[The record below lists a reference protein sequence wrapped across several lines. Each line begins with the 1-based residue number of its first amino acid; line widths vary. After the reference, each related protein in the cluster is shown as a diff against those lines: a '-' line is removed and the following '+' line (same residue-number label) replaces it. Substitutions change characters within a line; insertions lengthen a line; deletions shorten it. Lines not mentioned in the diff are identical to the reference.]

1 MSVAVNIWIKL
12 FPVHVTGNGAQ
23 SKKARRSDSRIS
35 IVCAEM
41 FLWTEVEVA
50 EFTSEY
56 ILAGN
61 KVRLHY
67 EHFITIITFN

>member
-1 MSVAVNIWIKL
+1 MSVAVNLWIKL

-23 SKKARRSDSRIS
+23 SKKARHSDSRIS
-35 IVCAEM
+35 IVCVEM
-41 FLWTEVEVA
+41 FLWAEVEVA
-50 EFTSEY
+50 ELTSEH

-67 EHFITIITFN
+67 DHFIIMINFK

>member
-12 FPVHVTGNGAQ
+12 FPVHVTGNDAQ
-23 SKKARRSDSRIS
+23 SKKARRSDSCIS
-35 IVCAEM
+35 IVCVKM
-41 FLWTEVEVA
+41 FLWAEAEVA

-61 KVRLHY
+61 KVRLRY
-67 EHFITIITFN
+67 DLFIIIITFN